1 MRVLKVRVT
10 DRALSGCRL
19 DKYLADGL
27 RLFSRSQARE
37 RVVRVL
43 VNGRESKLSRRVK
56 QGDELEIS
64 YTAPPPVDVKP
75 ERLDLDVLYEDDQ
88 VIVLNKSQGM
98 VVHPGSGNYT
108 GTLVSGLLYRL
119 RYRSVPA
126 LPGGPLRP
134 GIVHRLDKDTSGVL
148 IAAKTPAAH
157 AFLAEQFKAR
167 RVKKTYLAI
176 VKGSLREKQG
186 KVVTGITRDIRDRK
200 RFQWTLEGGKRAVT
214 RYKTLRAYPGY
225 SVIAFRPVTGRTH
238 QIRIHALYLGCPVLG
253 DPIYGRTDRRFRDAT
268 LMLHAWRLSLTL
280 PGASEDGGES
290 STFRAPIPSRF
301 KKILSD
307 LDPRRP

>member
-200 RFQWTLEGGKRAVT
+200 RRDRIQT
-214 RYKTLRAYPGY
+214 RYGANPSDPDSR
-225 SVIAFRPVTGRTH
+225 SVS
-238 QIRIHALYLGCPVLG
+238 
-253 DPIYGRTDRRFRDAT
+253 
-268 LMLHAWRLSLTL
+268 RLSR
-280 PGASEDGGES
+280 PGG
-290 STFRAPIPSRF
+290 
-301 KKILSD
+301 SD
-307 LDPRRP
+307 LWPDGSPVQGCNPHAPCLEAQPDPPRRVRRRRGVQYFPSPHSFEVQKNPVRSGPQETLNLVSCLYNLL